1 MGVSIR
7 EKPKGSGEWWVFVN
21 HHGTRK
27 AKKIGKDKRLAREV
41 AKGIEAKLTL
51 GALDLNKFN
60 KKCPS
65 LKEYGKMWLA
75 LPHDRKETTQEGH
88 IRNLELH
95 VYPIL
100 GTRQVDHVKR
110 KHIKAMFDTLLTNGM
125 ATSNFQNIKAPLN
138 GIFNHA
144 VESEIIDHNPL
155 IGLTFSK
162 KRNIK
167 ITPLTEDQGF
177 KLLDQAKEYREGL
190 FYPHIL
196 TLLRTGLRVGE
207 LIGLK
212 WGDIDFQERALK
224 VSRRIYQSK
233 VGTPKNGKTRTV
245 DMTPHLAETLKALKV
260 EKQKEALRSG
270 KPFSEWVFSFNGRN
284 PMTPPTLKTALD
296 ACLDKA
302 GLPHMRVHDL
312 RHSYCTIRLLRGHDI
327 GDVSYQAGHSSI
339 KITFD
344 TYTHWIPGKFKDQV
358 DDLDLQPNATHT
370 QPGIVEKNKII

>member
-7 EKPKGSGEWWVFVN
+7 EKPKGSGVWWLFVN
-21 HHGTRK
+21 HRGTRK
-27 AKKIGKDKRLAREV
+27 AKKIGKDKRLAKEV
-41 AKGIEAKLTL
+41 AEKIEAKLTL
-51 GALDLNKFN
+51 GVLDLNKFN

-65 LKEYGKMWLA
+65 VKEYAKMWLA
-75 LPHDRKETTQEGH
+75 LPHDRGETTQQGH

-95 VYPIL
+95 VYPVL
-100 GTRQVDHVKR
+100 GMRQVDQVKR
-110 KHIKAMFDTLLTNGM
+110 KHIKAMFDALLTNGM

-138 GIFNHA
+138 GVFNHA
-144 VESEIIDHNPL
+144 VESELIDHNPL

-167 ITPLTEDQGF
+167 ITPLTENQAF

-196 TLLRTGLRVGE
+196 ALLRTGLRVGE
-207 LIGLK
+207 LLGLQ
-212 WGDIDFQERALK
+212 WGDIDFKERSFT
-224 VSRRIYQSK
+224 VSRRVYHGK
-233 VGTPKNGKTRTV
+233 VGTPKNGKSRTV
-245 DMTPHLAETLKALKV
+245 DMTPHLTETLKTLKV
-260 EKQKEALRSG
+260 EKQKEALKEG
-270 KPFSEWVFSFNGRN
+270 KPFSEWVFTFTGGN
-284 PMTPPTLKTALD
+284 PMSSNALKVALD
-296 ACLDKA
+296 AILKKA
-302 GLPHMRVHDL
+302 GLPHMRIHDL

-358 DDLDLQPNATHT
+358 DDLDLQPNATYT
-370 QPGIVEKNKII
+370 QPETVEKNKVI